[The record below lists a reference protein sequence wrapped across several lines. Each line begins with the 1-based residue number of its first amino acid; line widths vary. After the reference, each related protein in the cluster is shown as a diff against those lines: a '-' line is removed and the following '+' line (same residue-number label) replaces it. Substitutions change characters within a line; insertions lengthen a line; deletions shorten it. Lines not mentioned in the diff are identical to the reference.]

1 MIEYKWTISALD
13 CAVNEE
19 GLENVVK
26 TVHWRYRGTDED
38 GNTAELYGAQPVP
51 SPNPEEFSAYETLTQ
66 EVVEGW
72 LESIMDVEE
81 KQKNITDQIELIKHP
96 ISVTLPL
103 PSAEVEPK
111 SSDSV

>member
-38 GNTAELYGAQPVP
+38 DNTAELYGAQPVP

-72 LESIMDVEE
+72 LESSMDIEE
-81 KQKNITDQIELIKHP
+81 KQTSIEEKIKLIKNP
-96 ISVTLPL
+96 VSVTLPL
-103 PSAEVEPK
+103 PSSEQETN
-111 SSDSV
+111 